1 MARRDL
7 SIEYLAI
14 GALTP
19 RANNPRTHS
28 DTQIRQIAES
38 ITAFGWTNP
47 ILVDDDNGVIAGH
60 GRLEAAKQL
69 GLDAVPVVRLSGMSE
84 AQKRAYVIAD
94 NKLAEN
100 AGWDDDLLRLEL
112 GALIEL
118 DLEFDI
124 GVIGFE
130 TGEIDALFSI
140 SEPEPE
146 RDIVDEPSEQPAV
159 SQPGDVWVLGRH
171 RLVCGDALRTESYKT
186 VLAGSKADAV
196 FTDPPYN
203 VPIDGHVCGLGAVK
217 HAEFAMAS
225 GEMSE
230 AEFAVFLATVC
241 QRLVAASRSGSIHF
255 ICMDWRHIEALLA
268 AGREH
273 YTELKNLC
281 VWSKETG
288 GMGSLYRSQ
297 HELVAVF
304 KAGKAKHVNNVELG
318 KHGRNRTNVWAYP
331 GVLSRRA
338 DLKLHP
344 TVKPTALVADAI
356 CDVTRHGDLV
366 LDPFG
371 GSGTTLLAAEETGRR
386 AALIEID
393 PSYVDLIVRRF
404 EEATGQHAVL
414 EQTGQRFAEIAEI
427 RVQAMEASDER

>member
-1 MARRDL
+1 MAQRHLR
-7 SIEYLAI
+7 IEHLAI
-14 GALTP
+14 AAL
-19 RANNPRTHS
+19 RRYANNPRTHS
-28 DTQIRQIAES
+28 DTQIRQIADS
-38 ITAFGWTNP
+38 IKTFGWTNP
-47 ILVDDDNGVIAGH
+47 ILVDDENGVIAGH

-69 GLDAVPVVRLSGMSE
+69 GLDTVPAVRLSGMTD

-140 SEPEPE
+140 TEPQPERDVVDEPEPG
-146 RDIVDEPSEQPAV
+146 PAV
-159 SQPGDVWVLGRH
+159 SRTGDVWILGRH
-171 RLVCGDALRTESYKT
+171 RLVCGDALDADSYT
-186 VLAGSKADAV
+186 AALTDGKADAV

-203 VPIDGHVCGLGAVK
+203 VPVDGHVCGLGAVK

-230 AEFAVFLATVC
+230 AEFATFLASVC
-241 QRLVAASRSGSIHF
+241 ERLVAASQSGSIHF
-255 ICMDWRHIEALLA
+255 ICMDWRHIEALLS
-268 AGREH
+268 AGRRH
-273 YTELKNLC
+273 YAELKNLC

-304 KAGKAKHVNNVELG
+304 KAGKAKHVNNVKLG

-344 TVKPTALVADAI
+344 TVKPIALVADAI
-356 CDVTRHGDLV
+356 RDVTRHGDLV

-371 GSGTTLLAAEETGRR
+371 GSGTTLLAAEETGRL

-404 EEATGQHAVL
+404 EEATGQQAAL
-414 EQTGQRFAEIAEI
+414 EETGQRFEEVAEI
-427 RVQAMEASDER
+427 RAQAMEAADE